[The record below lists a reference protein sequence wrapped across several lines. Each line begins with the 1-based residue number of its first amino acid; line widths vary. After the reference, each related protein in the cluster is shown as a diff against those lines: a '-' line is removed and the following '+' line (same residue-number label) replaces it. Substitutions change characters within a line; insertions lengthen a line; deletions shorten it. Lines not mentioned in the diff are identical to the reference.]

1 MKKTGL
7 LVVSIIAFVLFGACA
22 FFLRDL
28 LFGGVKGTYEE
39 VADNYEAYSEQWI
52 SYEVVACLGN
62 YAEETESYSF
72 IPTGHEYYYIIMMED
87 GSVMP
92 MTVSKK
98 TDREYLDAL
107 TDATY
112 DYFDGVT
119 KTISVPP
126 REFIGTV
133 KAQKSDAEKY
143 YKEGLDYLKISEK
156 EGWVIRHV
164 LLDCTSSRA
173 STILLVGGVM
183 LIPVFG
189 FVTYFVNAAKEKKKK
204 LNPEEEYLPR

>member
-22 FFLRDL
+22 FFMRDL

-39 VADNYEAYSEQWI
+39 VVDNYNAYSEQWI

-72 IPTGHEYYYIIMMED
+72 IPTGHEYYYI
-87 GSVMP
+87 
-92 MTVSKK
+92 T
-98 TDREYLDAL
+98 
-107 TDATY
+107 TY

-156 EGWVIRHV
+156 DGWVIRHV